1 MKKYHI
7 NKKKFAKFIISAII
21 LGALTI
27 LMIDCIRFPECYFT
41 TWKYQLEQ
49 DIRDGDEEA
58 IRYYEE
64 HYIANGRYLFDLPLS
79 KESR

>member
-1 MKKYHI
+1 MKKYRFD
-7 NKKKFAKFIISAII
+7 KTKFAKFIFGAVVG
-21 LGALTI
+21 GALLT
-27 LMIDCIRFPECYFT
+27 LAVDCVRFPECYFT

-49 DIRDGDEEA
+49 DIKAGDEDA

-64 HYIANGRYLFDLPLS
+64 RYIANGRELFDLPLS